1 MEMSIM
7 IHMCSQLMVVLFF
20 ITTCLRDLAF
30 AVLIHVLLSYRCFC
44 LIFVGFLVLIGWL
57 GFFVFTGLTEVLPP
71 ARGIVGLDVVGLDD
85 GRAVVGLAVIG
96 RADGEA
102 VGLPVVGLADGVAV
116 VGVAVVGLADGEA
129 VGLLVVG
136 LADGVAVVGV
146 ALVGLADGETVGL
159 LVVGLAD
166 GVAVVGVAV
175 VGLADGDAEVGVAV
189 VGLADGVGVGT
200 AVVGLAD
207 GDAVDTED
215 GVAVAGD
222 GVGLHVIDG
231 WQLHGRVCSFAWKQA
246 EYPLQQEFKVEEIAP
261 AAPLPACLH
270 AL

>member
-1 MEMSIM
+1 MLLLLLLLLLMEMSIM

-71 ARGIVGLDVVGLDD
+71 ARGIVGLDVVGLED

-102 VGLPVVGLADGVAV
+102 VGLP
-116 VGVAVVGLADGEA
+116 
-129 VGLLVVG
+129 
-136 LADGVAVVGV
+136 
-146 ALVGLADGETVGL
+146 
-159 LVVGLAD
+159 VVGLAD

>member
-1 MEMSIM
+1 
-7 IHMCSQLMVVLFF
+7 MVVLFF

-71 ARGIVGLDVVGLDD
+71 ARDIVGLDVVGLDD

-102 VGLPVVGLADGVAV
+102 VGLP
-116 VGVAVVGLADGEA
+116 
-129 VGLLVVG
+129 
-136 LADGVAVVGV
+136 
-146 ALVGLADGETVGL
+146 
-159 LVVGLAD
+159 VVGLAD